1 MLEKGKGHWASLVAQ
16 LVKSLTAMQEI
27 QFDSWVR
34 KICWRRDRL
43 PTPAFLSFP
52 CGSAG
57 KESTCN
63 EGDLGL
69 IPGLG
74 RSLGEGKGYPFQYSG
89 LENSMNCIVHGATK
103 SWTQLSDFYFQTARE
118 VFKYQILG

>member
-57 KESTCN
+57 KGSTCN
-63 EGDLGL
+63 AGDLGL

-74 RSLGEGKGYPFQYSG
+74 RPPGERKSYPLKYSG
-89 LENSMNCIVHGATK
+89 LENSMDCIVRGVAK
-103 SWTQLSDFYFQTARE
+103 SRTRLSDFPVHYFH
-118 VFKYQILG
+118 I